1 MRRTQIRWSDQEI
14 EIIVQDYLDMLRIEE
29 DGGAFNKSEH
39 NRTLQARIG
48 RSRGSIEYKH
58 RNISAVMERLG
69 LRFIQGY
76 YPAQNFQ
83 RRLYEIIG
91 EQLIEGNLV
100 ETMSGR
106 VVEWPIPSSGLT
118 FLPPPAKSLPPDIPD
133 RHVRRIVS
141 NLDPAA
147 RDARARKLGEAGEN
161 FLYQAEQKR
170 LSAAGRDDLA
180 GNVRWV
186 SKEDGDGA
194 GFDILSF
201 TVSGKE
207 RWLEVK
213 TTNGPRTTPFW
224 LSANELRVS
233 KESADVFRLTRLY
246 DFSIKPCAYQL
257 KPPLADHVHL
267 RPQNY
272 RASFR

>member
-1 MRRTQIRWSDQEI
+1 
-14 EIIVQDYLDMLRIEE
+14 MLRIEE

-39 NRTLQARIG
+39 NRALQARIG

-69 LRFIQGY
+69 LRFIRGY

-91 EQLIEGNLV
+91 EQLIESNLV
-100 ETMSGR
+100 ESLSGR
-106 VVEWPIPSSGLT
+106 VVEWPIPSNGLT
-118 FLPPPAKSLPPDIPD
+118 FMPPPAKDPLPDIPN
-133 RHVRRIVS
+133 RHVRRIVYA
-141 NLDPAA
+141 LDPAA
-147 RDARARKLGEAGEN
+147 RDARARKLGEAGEK

-201 TVSGKE
+201 TVSGEE

-224 LSANELRVS
+224 LSANQLRVS
-233 KESADVFRLTRLY
+233 KKRADVFRLARLY
-246 DFSIKPCAYQL
+246 DFSTMPCAYQL
-257 KPPLADHVHL
+257 IPPLADHVHL

>member
-1 MRRTQIRWSDQEI
+1 
-14 EIIVQDYLDMLRIEE
+14 MLRIEE
-29 DGGAFNKSEH
+29 DGGAFNKAER
-39 NRTLQARIG
+39 NRALQARIG
-48 RSRGSIEYKH
+48 RSRGSIAYKY
-58 RNISAVMERLG
+58 RNISAVMEQLG

-83 RRLYEIIG
+83 RRLYELIG
-91 EQLIEGNLV
+91 EQLIGSNLV
-100 ETMSGR
+100 ETLSER
-106 VVEWPIPSSGLT
+106 VIEWPIPSSGLA
-118 FLPPPAKSLPPDIPD
+118 FLPPPAKSLPTDIHD
-133 RHVRRIVS
+133 RHVRRIIS
-141 NLDPAA
+141 TLDPAA
-147 RDARARKLGEAGEN
+147 RDARARELGEAGEK

-180 GNVRWV
+180 GHVRWV
-186 SKEDGDGA
+186 SKEVGDGA

-233 KESADVFRLTRLY
+233 KERADVFRLARLY
-246 DFSIKPCAYQL
+246 DFSTMPSAYQL

>member
-1 MRRTQIRWSDQEI
+1 MRTTQTRWSDQEI
-14 EIIVQDYLDMLRIEE
+14 EIIVRDYLDMLRIEE
-29 DGGAFNKSEH
+29 DGGAFNTAER
-39 NRTLQARIG
+39 NRALQARIG

-91 EQLIEGNLV
+91 EQLIESNLV
-100 ETMSGR
+100 ETLSGR
-106 VVEWPIPSSGLT
+106 VVEWPILSSGLT
-118 FLPPPAKSLPPDIPD
+118 FMPPPAKGLPPNISD

-147 RDARARKLGEAGEN
+147 RDARARKLGEAGEK

-180 GNVRWV
+180 GRVRWV
-186 SKEDGDGA
+186 SKHDGDGA

-233 KESADVFRLTRLY
+233 KEHADVFRLTRLY
-246 DFSIKPCAYQL
+246 DFSTKPRAYQL

-267 RPQNY
+267 RPHNY